1 MAEDLVALGF
11 SFSAGNADSEIQKFI
26 DKLDELNTASDSAKQ
41 KLGKLFDS
49 SFISRVDHATRL
61 VGKFNSALQ
70 HTAGF
75 AKNTCTQL
83 RPLSEAFN
91 RVNPAAIKPIS
102 PAVLDSV
109 VKLTAEIEKAAAAA
123 SKLKFSKARINSGAV
138 TELATESRSAAG
150 AVDSLADTFSR
161 RFQEGAALAYFQQ
174 ATQQAIAF
182 GEELAYIKTLALN
195 FDISKVRSG
204 LLNLSSELGPV
215 RENATALYYAYSSG
229 VEGTEADL
237 VKFTAAMAKT
247 AKVIRAK
254 VLPTIDAATSAM
266 NAYNVSSKEA
276 VKIMPDLFFSIV
288 KYGKASG
295 EQLATGL
302 GQVIA
307 TSATAGLTLD
317 EMGASITSLTK
328 TMQTRNA
335 ITYFNNMLS
344 KLIKPSKGA
353 MQAARALGIELGLDA
368 LRAKGFS
375 NMMQELRDKTKDSQE
390 ALLRIFPDLRGQR
403 AALQLLNKGWGDFQY
418 QLQNFANKAGAADEA
433 MRQLSADTNYQLS
446 VLPVTFSKIRQG
458 AGELIVNLI
467 TLGGTL
473 TPVIAAFNN
482 MGETGQAVAGAMTLM
497 VGGYAIL
504 KGGMFVH
511 RTAQAIE
518 IRNNEILSAQRQK
531 EIGERKAVAASVTAE
546 AAARARA
553 ASTPLTAAA
562 GGNSATANKAA
573 VTAAAAYYAR
583 VNAAKQA
590 AAATQAENAAS
601 IRNLA
606 VETQRA
612 AAAKA
617 VAAAK
622 AEEANAS
629 YQSVAASVEKAR
641 AGAAEAAAKTRS
653 VATRAGI
660 VSVDEILSELNV
672 SSLNRLFPVDTRNEE
687 RTRAA
692 GLHRWYELQF
702 DTEVDLDLA
711 AQKLS
716 AVAEVANIQFNT
728 KLEKMWDGKATP
740 LRSDAPAM
748 SAGTRSIV
756 WPFNDPELKRQ
767 WHYINK
773 GDKAVAQTAREGAD
787 INVEEAWKL
796 TAGDPKIIVAV
807 VDEGVKY
814 THPDLAA
821 NMWVNT
827 REMTGTTG
835 VDDDGNGYVDD
846 YYGYNFVTNGPISWD
861 VVDAKGDG
869 DSGHGTHTAG
879 TVAAVNNNGIGVCG
893 VAGGSGNNDGVR
905 IMSCQALS
913 GTAAGSGTTAVMA
926 RAFKYAADNGA
937 SIIQCSMGIKGG
949 GYTSDDQYAKNAKA
963 EHDALAYFIATS
975 NCDAIDGGLVI
986 FSAGNDALDRA
997 GYPGAF
1003 RDYISVT
1010 SFSPDFLPASYT
1022 NYGPGCNI
1030 SAPGGDAYIASNS
1043 TATVL
1048 STMPSE
1054 MNEGSDYGYMQGTSM
1069 ACPHMSGVAALGLS
1083 YALKQG
1089 KHYTRNEFIS
1099 MLLTS
1104 VNDMERYLDGTKE
1117 SNGTMYLEN
1126 YRKQLGTGA
1135 VDAYQL
1141 LMQIE
1146 GTPCLKVGVGAE
1158 ELVPLTQFFGGSAT
1172 NLTYTGVSMSA
1183 ADMAKLGIET
1193 LPTMAYGKLKI
1204 KCTKSGVAK
1213 ITVTAIGGG
1222 DKVGTGTVM
1231 GGMTITKEFAIIARG
1246 VQAGNGGWL

>member
-1 MAEDLVALGF
+1 MTDATDGGSQIPATSHKIVNTSIDAEAGSLLVY
-11 SFSAGNADSEIQKFI
+11 
-26 DKLDELNTASDSAKQ
+26 
-41 KLGKLFDS
+41 FD
-49 SFISRVDHATRL
+49 D
-61 VGKFNSALQ
+61 
-70 HTAGF
+70 
-75 AKNTCTQL
+75 
-83 RPLSEAFN
+83 
-91 RVNPAAIKPIS
+91 AAI
-102 PAVLDSV
+102 
-109 VKLTAEIEKAAAAA
+109 
-123 SKLKFSKARINSGAV
+123 G
-138 TELATESRSAAG
+138 
-150 AVDSLADTFSR
+150 SL
-161 RFQEGAALAYFQQ
+161 
-174 ATQQAIAF
+174 
-182 GEELAYIKTLALN
+182 
-195 FDISKVRSG
+195 
-204 LLNLSSELGPV
+204 
-215 RENATALYYAYSSG
+215 
-229 VEGTEADL
+229 
-237 VKFTAAMAKT
+237 
-247 AKVIRAK
+247 
-254 VLPTIDAATSAM
+254 
-266 NAYNVSSKEA
+266 
-276 VKIMPDLFFSIV
+276 
-288 KYGKASG
+288 
-295 EQLATGL
+295 EQ
-302 GQVIA
+302 
-307 TSATAGLTLD
+307 
-317 EMGASITSLTK
+317 
-328 TMQTRNA
+328 
-335 ITYFNNMLS
+335 
-344 KLIKPSKGA
+344 
-353 MQAARALGIELGLDA
+353 
-368 LRAKGFS
+368 
-375 NMMQELRDKTKDSQE
+375 
-390 ALLRIFPDLRGQR
+390 
-403 AALQLLNKGWGDFQY
+403 
-418 QLQNFANKAGAADEA
+418 
-433 MRQLSADTNYQLS
+433 
-446 VLPVTFSKIRQG
+446 
-458 AGELIVNLI
+458 
-467 TLGGTL
+467 
-473 TPVIAAFNN
+473 
-482 MGETGQAVAGAMTLM
+482 
-497 VGGYAIL
+497 
-504 KGGMFVH
+504 
-511 RTAQAIE
+511 
-518 IRNNEILSAQRQK
+518 
-531 EIGERKAVAASVTAE
+531 
-546 AAARARA
+546 
-553 ASTPLTAAA
+553 
-562 GGNSATANKAA
+562 
-573 VTAAAAYYAR
+573 
-583 VNAAKQA
+583 
-590 AAATQAENAAS
+590 
-601 IRNLA
+601 
-606 VETQRA
+606 
-612 AAAKA
+612 
-617 VAAAK
+617 
-622 AEEANAS
+622 
-629 YQSVAASVEKAR
+629 
-641 AGAAEAAAKTRS
+641 AAEAAAKTRS

-692 GLHRWYELQF
+692 GLHKWYELQF

-748 SAGTRSIV
+748 SADTRSIV

-997 GYPGAF
+997 GY
-1003 RDYISVT
+1003 
-1010 SFSPDFLPASYT
+1010 
-1022 NYGPGCNI
+1022 
-1030 SAPGGDAYIASNS
+1030 
-1043 TATVL
+1043 
-1048 STMPSE
+1048 
-1054 MNEGSDYGYMQGTSM
+1054 EGSDYGYMQGTSM

>member
-1 MAEDLVALGF
+1 MTDATDGGSQIPATSHKIVNTSIDAEAGSLLVY
-11 SFSAGNADSEIQKFI
+11 
-26 DKLDELNTASDSAKQ
+26 
-41 KLGKLFDS
+41 FD
-49 SFISRVDHATRL
+49 D
-61 VGKFNSALQ
+61 
-70 HTAGF
+70 
-75 AKNTCTQL
+75 
-83 RPLSEAFN
+83 
-91 RVNPAAIKPIS
+91 AAI
-102 PAVLDSV
+102 
-109 VKLTAEIEKAAAAA
+109 
-123 SKLKFSKARINSGAV
+123 G
-138 TELATESRSAAG
+138 
-150 AVDSLADTFSR
+150 SL
-161 RFQEGAALAYFQQ
+161 
-174 ATQQAIAF
+174 
-182 GEELAYIKTLALN
+182 
-195 FDISKVRSG
+195 
-204 LLNLSSELGPV
+204 
-215 RENATALYYAYSSG
+215 
-229 VEGTEADL
+229 
-237 VKFTAAMAKT
+237 
-247 AKVIRAK
+247 
-254 VLPTIDAATSAM
+254 
-266 NAYNVSSKEA
+266 
-276 VKIMPDLFFSIV
+276 
-288 KYGKASG
+288 
-295 EQLATGL
+295 EQ
-302 GQVIA
+302 
-307 TSATAGLTLD
+307 
-317 EMGASITSLTK
+317 
-328 TMQTRNA
+328 
-335 ITYFNNMLS
+335 
-344 KLIKPSKGA
+344 
-353 MQAARALGIELGLDA
+353 
-368 LRAKGFS
+368 
-375 NMMQELRDKTKDSQE
+375 
-390 ALLRIFPDLRGQR
+390 
-403 AALQLLNKGWGDFQY
+403 
-418 QLQNFANKAGAADEA
+418 
-433 MRQLSADTNYQLS
+433 
-446 VLPVTFSKIRQG
+446 
-458 AGELIVNLI
+458 
-467 TLGGTL
+467 
-473 TPVIAAFNN
+473 
-482 MGETGQAVAGAMTLM
+482 
-497 VGGYAIL
+497 
-504 KGGMFVH
+504 
-511 RTAQAIE
+511 
-518 IRNNEILSAQRQK
+518 
-531 EIGERKAVAASVTAE
+531 
-546 AAARARA
+546 
-553 ASTPLTAAA
+553 
-562 GGNSATANKAA
+562 
-573 VTAAAAYYAR
+573 
-583 VNAAKQA
+583 
-590 AAATQAENAAS
+590 
-601 IRNLA
+601 
-606 VETQRA
+606 
-612 AAAKA
+612 
-617 VAAAK
+617 
-622 AEEANAS
+622 
-629 YQSVAASVEKAR
+629 
-641 AGAAEAAAKTRS
+641 AAEAAAKTRS

-692 GLHRWYELQF
+692 GLHKWYELQF

-740 LRSDAPAM
+740 LRSDAM
-748 SAGTRSIV
+748 SADTRSIV

-905 IMSCQALS
+905 LMSCQALS

-949 GYTSDDQYAKNAKA
+949 GYTSDDQYAKKAKA

-1043 TATVL
+1043 TATIL

-1069 ACPHMSGVAALGLS
+1069 ACPHVSGVAALGLS
-1083 YALKQG
+1083 YALAKGKQ
-1089 KHYTRNEFIS
+1089 YTVAEFKS

-1104 VNDMERYLDGTKE
+1104 VNDIDTYLDGTKQ
-1117 SNGTMYLEN
+1117 SLTTMQLRN
-1126 YRKQLGTGA
+1126 YRKQMGTGA
-1135 VDAYQL
+1135 IDAYQL

-1146 GTPCLKVGVGAE
+1146 GTPCLKAKVGVQQQ
-1158 ELVPLTQFFGGSAT
+1158 LSLDKYFGKASA
-1172 NLTYTGVSMSA
+1172 NLTYKSAEMSQ
-1183 ADMAKLGIET
+1183 ADMDKLGIT
-1193 LPTMAYGKLKI
+1193 AAPAFSYGKLQI
-1204 KCTKSGVAK
+1204 KCTKPGVAK
-1213 ITVTAIGGG
+1213 IKIKAMAGSSSANGE
-1222 DKVGTGTVM
+1222 M
-1231 GGMTITKEFAIIARG
+1231 SGMEITKEFAIIARA